1 MLYYQLGLASVTNKL
16 GKFASTN
23 EWDQIW
29 DEINGSWKVVF

>member
-1 MLYYQLGLASVTNKL
+1 MPYYQLGLASVTNKL

-23 EWDQIW
+23 EDQIW